1 LPLPVIVVDR
11 AGAGVHAR
19 GVTEPTRR
27 AVVGVA
33 DHSGWAF
40 LVTVGA
46 DDSGARVVDRRRCE
60 LLDGPLPRQPYHA
73 AEGLDL
79 DAADDLVS
87 RVYAAAEAGAAAAL
101 ASLAEDLAAG
111 GHAPAALTIRG
122 EKAVLPSMATV
133 LASHALIHAA
143 EGMLYRAA
151 LAEAAARSGLAV
163 ARHAPGEPDAAA
175 VAALGTTRAGLDRML
190 TEWGREL
197 GPPWRKEHKQAAAA
211 ALGELCHRDP
221 SVLSRRPRP

>member
-1 LPLPVIVVDR
+1 ML
-11 AGAGVHAR
+11 G
-19 GVTEPTRR
+19 GVTEPSPP

-46 DDSGARVVDRRRCE
+46 GDGGARVLDRRRCE
-60 LLDGPLPRQPYHA
+60 LLDGTVPRQPYHA
-73 AEGLDL
+73 AEELDL

-87 RVYAAAEAGAAAAL
+87 GVYAAAEAGAMAAL
-101 ASLAEDLAAG
+101 ASLADDLAAC
-111 GHAPAALTIRG
+111 GHAPVALTIRG
-122 EKAVLPSMATV
+122 EKAALPSLTTV
-133 LASHALIHAA
+133 LGSHALIHAA

-151 LAEAAARSGLAV
+151 VAEAASRSGLAV
-163 ARHAPGEPDAAA
+163 ARHPPGEPDAAA
-175 VAALGTTRAGLDRML
+175 VAALGTTRAGLDRLL

-211 ALGELCHRDP
+211 ALGELCHLDP
-221 SVLSRRPRP
+221 AALSRRPRP